1 MGKACVNLGMVGD
14 GSPFTGINIKHLQD
28 QLQRCGFERNANE
41 ILYNG
46 RTGEQMECSFMI
58 GPTYYQ
64 RLKHM
69 VEDKIHS
76 RNRGPVVMLTRQP
89 AEGRSR
95 DGGLRIGEMERDCL
109 IAHGTPHFLKEKL
122 VEGSDGFETHI
133 CNRSGMIAA
142 VNPEKKLYNSFGEN
156 YTQFS
161 RIQIPYA
168 CKLLFQELQSMGI
181 APRIIT

>member
-1 MGKACVNLGMVGD
+1 MVLVL
-14 GSPFTGINIKHLQD
+14 KHLED

-69 VEDKIHS
+69 VEDKIHQEI
-76 RNRGPVVMLTRQP
+76 VDQYMFTRQP
-89 AEGRSR
+89 EGSR
-95 DGGLRIGEMERDCL
+95 DGGLRIGEMERDCF
-109 IAHGTPHFLKEKL
+109 IAHGTPHMLKEKL
-122 VEGSDGFETHI
+122 VEGSDGFETNI
-133 CNRSGMIAA
+133 CEHSGLIAA
-142 VNPEKKLYNSFGEN
+142 VNPEKISTIVSVKIIHNLVRFR
-156 YTQFS
+156 F
-161 RIQIPYA
+161 PYA

-181 APRIIT
+181 AARIIT